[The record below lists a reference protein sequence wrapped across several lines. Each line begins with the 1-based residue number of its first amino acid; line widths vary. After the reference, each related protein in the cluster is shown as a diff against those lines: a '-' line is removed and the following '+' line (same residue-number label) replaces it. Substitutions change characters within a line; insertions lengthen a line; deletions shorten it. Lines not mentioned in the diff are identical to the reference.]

1 MNEFSDKH
9 ISHPRAPSSLPM
21 REELKTAV
29 DTALPQTPA
38 QFGEQ
43 MIKEKWGHD
52 LEPQTA
58 LLVTLDY
65 DYNGHPAQNGV
76 HQGQVASSRTLV
88 QTLISNY
95 QTVGDGRFG
104 ETAFGLY
111 TPPDVGPPVRIVE
124 NVDEFAYHGSGN
136 HDTYEGIYRHTV
148 PQSYGPQT
156 QIRLHPADFKK
167 WVWELDFK
175 TLYQAYID
183 KAWPSDEV
191 LGAATPYALRTS
203 TKAAFVMT
211 AWLQRH
217 ENSLSAKGLE
227 LALHAAGLPPDQ
239 AWPTLTLQ
247 PLQAPTRMPPD
258 VEASFL
264 KLYRYSATDIWCF
277 RDRSSDRVIVYIP
290 GNSSPIHEFSDR
302 SQLRQWIVD
311 QGRSSETRQA
321 LASHF
326 ADEDLR
332 DGTFHAGVLTA
343 LDGMAQFPAQHH
355 LTRESGF
362 FNNDGYWNPADYIDL
377 DVQPSPTDP
386 FAQLVLTMKRA
397 AQASVETI
405 RDDAQVNRDN
415 LSAVV
420 EPIVQWVNQ
429 FGPLALFV
437 PGGEG
442 LLALAGLIDAGY
454 GLDQAING
462 DTADKRSQGVTR
474 TVFGVLNALPLVA
487 EAASIGHGG
496 AEEGPFAK
504 AGERS
509 RESSTPPE
517 AGPVH
522 GPDITATPAL
532 PLPTRTDLLRGVG
545 VPAGTFSD
553 EVLAQIGRVSAV
565 DNDMLRLMQ
574 AGRAPTPLLA
584 DTIDRF
590 RIDQEVT
597 ALHDPSSAQAEF
609 NRRYQ
614 ALQQSEHPWV
624 QLFQRTYPDLPKAA
638 VEQVLDRH
646 GVDFKAPPDPVQI
659 KDLFKRLD
667 GKARQ
672 YQEHVRINRAFEGL
686 YLRSVSNPESDTL
699 ALHSLVNLPGW
710 PKGLRLDVRDSSI
723 GGRILDRAGP
733 LDTPDCRTLIKS
745 DAGYRFDGLSTQPA
759 AATNIYEAVA
769 GVLSK
774 DEHRALGLTSS
785 APADELKLKV
795 SEQPLSRSEWVLGRS
810 RMDSGLPFEA
820 QGLRGGGH
828 PATPQGEALTHE
840 TMRLQLREIYPE
852 LSNGDA
858 DVILQPLGSGAQAY
872 IDASKQQLQ
881 QLYADMETWIDQ
893 AALDVGDMDIDFLNA
908 GDPEAQGMTA
918 MQIAQE
924 NVRRLEEVMAYERE
938 TRGELADELIAIFQK
953 RAPEENSH
961 YTGNH
966 VDGFAMDMHNED
978 FHRLPVLNVRF
989 NDVVELGLRNFH
1001 LVERRSLNGF
1011 LERFPRLRVLN
1022 LEGTDLRL
1030 PNIDGELESALPSTI
1045 PQLQHLTS
1053 LNLSSTRLTFQRA
1066 AAVQPIV
1073 LDDVRALALPANTA
1087 GQLSSLVNLQSLDL
1101 SDNPLVVP
1109 PVVTGMNQL
1118 RALKL
1123 NNTGIKT
1130 CPVGIMDQPYLTT
1143 LDLQDNQIER
1153 VPQAVL
1159 NQAIAR
1165 DRVLL
1170 WHNPLTDEDTLRR
1183 LVAHRERTGL
1193 NLWLD
1198 APGSD
1203 YLGPTPWLLGV
1214 EEGQRNARVQF
1225 WQRLALHLGGRRF
1238 LGAMSPLS
1246 LTADY
1251 RVNYLDL
1258 QARVWRLLSDA
1269 DASQE
1274 SWTRIARDVP
1284 MPGGA
1289 FDNPIAVLTALED
1302 RARLYNDWVAMG
1314 RPFQI
1319 E

>member
-9 ISHPRAPSSLPM
+9 ISHPHPPSSLPM

-43 MIKEKWGHD
+43 MIREKWGHD

-65 DYNGHPAQNGV
+65 DYNGHPEQNGV

-124 NVDEFAYHGSGN
+124 NVDAFAYHGSGN

-156 QIRLHPADFKK
+156 QIRLRPADFKK

-183 KAWPSDEV
+183 KAWPSEEV

-258 VEASFL
+258 VEASRL
-264 KLYRYSATDIWCF
+264 KLYRYTATDIWCF

-290 GNSSPIHEFSDR
+290 GNSSPIHEFSGR
-302 SQLRQWIVD
+302 NQLRHWIVD

-326 ADEDLR
+326 ADEDR
-332 DGTFHAGVLTA
+332 SDGTFHAGVLTA

-355 LTRESGF
+355 LTREAGF

-386 FAQLVLTMKRA
+386 FAQLVLTMKQA

-474 TVFGVLNALPLVA
+474 TLFGVLNALPLVA
-487 EAASIGHGG
+487 EATSISHRG
-496 AEEGPFAK
+496 AEEVPFAK
-504 AGERS
+504 AGEGRQ
-509 RESSTPPE
+509 ESSKPLE
-517 AGPVH
+517 AGPDY
-522 GPDITATPAL
+522 GPDINATPAL
-532 PLPTRTDLLRGVG
+532 PLPTRIDLLRGVG

-597 ALHDPSSAQAEF
+597 ALNDPSSAQAEF

-638 VEQVLDRH
+638 VEQILDRY
-646 GVDFKAPPDPVQI
+646 GVDFKAPPDPVQA

-667 GKARQ
+667 DKANQ

-686 YLRSVSNPESDTL
+686 YLRSVKNPESDTL
-699 ALHSLVNLPGW
+699 ALHSLANLPGW

-723 GGRILDRAGP
+723 GGRILDRTGP
-733 LDTPDCRTLIKS
+733 LDTPDYRTLIKS
-745 DAGYRFDGLSTQPA
+745 GAGYRFDGLSTQPA

-769 GVLSK
+769 DVLTK

-785 APADELKLKV
+785 DPAADLKLKI
-795 SEQPLSRSEWVLGRS
+795 SDQLLSRSEWLLGRS
-810 RMDSGLPFEA
+810 RMSSGLPFEA

-840 TMRLQLREIYPE
+840 AMRLQLKEIHPE
-852 LSNGDA
+852 FSNEETDA
-858 DVILQPLGSGAQAY
+858 FLQSLGNGAQAY
-872 IDASKQQLQ
+872 IYASRQQLL
-881 QLYADMETWIDQ
+881 QLYTDVEAWIDQ
-893 AALDVGDMDIDFLNA
+893 VALDTDGMDIDFLNA
-908 GDPEAQGMTA
+908 EGPEAQGMTA
-918 MQIAQE
+918 MQIEQE
-924 NVRRLEEVMAYERE
+924 NLRRLEEVIAYERE
-938 TRGELADELIAIFQK
+938 TRAELAEELIAILQK
-953 RAPEENSH
+953 RVPQGNSH
-961 YTGNH
+961 YSGNH

-978 FHRLPVLNVRF
+978 FHRLPALNVRF
-989 NDVVELGLRNFH
+989 NDVVELDLKNFH
-1001 LVERRSLNGF
+1001 LVERDSLNGY
-1011 LERFPRLRVLN
+1011 LECFPRLRVLN

-1053 LNLSSTRLTFQRA
+1053 LNLRSTRLTFREDTSA
-1066 AAVQPIV
+1066 
-1073 LDDVRALALPANTA
+1073 
-1087 GQLSSLVNLQSLDL
+1087 QLSSLVNLQTLDL
-1101 SDNPLVVP
+1101 SDNPLGVP
-1109 PVVTGMNQL
+1109 PVVLEMNQL
-1118 RALKL
+1118 RSL
-1123 NNTGIKT
+1123 NLRNTGIT
-1130 CPVGIMDQPYLTT
+1130 RCPVGIMDQPYLTT
-1143 LDLQDNQIER
+1143 LDLSDNRIQR

-1159 NQAIAR
+1159 NQAVAR

-1170 WHNPLTDEDTLRR
+1170 WHNPLTDEDTLQR

-1198 APGSD
+1198 APGND
-1203 YLGPTPWLLGV
+1203 YLGPTPWLQGI
-1214 EEGQRNARVQF
+1214 EEGQRNARIQV
-1225 WQRLALHLGGRRF
+1225 WQRLALNPGGRRF
-1238 LGAMSPLS
+1238 LGAMSPLA
-1246 LTADY
+1246 LTPDY

-1274 SWTRIARDVP
+1274 SWARIARDVP

-1289 FDNPIAVLTALED
+1289 FDNPIAVLTALEE

-1314 RPFQI
+1314 RPFPI